1 MAVSRIIGCFGSS
14 CKCSYSIQLK
24 VCVSKTILHKNKQN
38 ESTIFFVPRNS
49 FYVYKVVSRVK
60 NAKNKFR
67 KLSRGAVTGGQL
79 GGILL
84 KVKTE
89 QKEKEKKQVVLD
101 VLNKKSGIKN
111 NLRAKDIVAKLKQ
124 AS

>member
-1 MAVSRIIGCFGSS
+1 M
-14 CKCSYSIQLK
+14 
-24 VCVSKTILHKNKQN
+24 
-38 ESTIFFVPRNS
+38 
-49 FYVYKVVSRVK
+49 
-60 NAKNKFR
+60 
-67 KLSRGAVTGGQL
+67 SRGAATGGHL

>member
-1 MAVSRIIGCFGSS
+1 M
-14 CKCSYSIQLK
+14 
-24 VCVSKTILHKNKQN
+24 
-38 ESTIFFVPRNS
+38 
-49 FYVYKVVSRVK
+49 
-60 NAKNKFR
+60 
-67 KLSRGAVTGGQL
+67 SRGAATGGQL

-101 VLNKKSGIKN
+101 ALNKKTGIKN